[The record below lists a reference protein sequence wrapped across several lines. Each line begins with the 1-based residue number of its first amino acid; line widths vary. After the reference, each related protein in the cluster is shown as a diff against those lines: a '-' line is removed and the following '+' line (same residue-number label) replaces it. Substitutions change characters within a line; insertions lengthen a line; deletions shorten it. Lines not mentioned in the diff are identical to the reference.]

1 MPYGKRRTS
10 RSKAVKP
17 LQPTLEESLYSP
29 QSFFNYKYITKMYA
43 LLCLQP
49 VKLCLYFGHSVA
61 HNPYNYYTAS
71 LVLYGPLE
79 DGIGWRESGWH
90 CRRSSMLNS
99 IGGART
105 CAFFQVDEVLFARL
119 SSVILPQ

>member
-1 MPYGKRRTS
+1 
-10 RSKAVKP
+10 
-17 LQPTLEESLYSP
+17 
-29 QSFFNYKYITKMYA
+29 MYA

-79 DGIGWRESGWH
+79 MASAGVRVVGIVE
-90 CRRSSMLNS
+90 
-99 IGGART
+99 
-105 CAFFQVDEVLFARL
+105 EV
-119 SSVILPQ
+119 QC